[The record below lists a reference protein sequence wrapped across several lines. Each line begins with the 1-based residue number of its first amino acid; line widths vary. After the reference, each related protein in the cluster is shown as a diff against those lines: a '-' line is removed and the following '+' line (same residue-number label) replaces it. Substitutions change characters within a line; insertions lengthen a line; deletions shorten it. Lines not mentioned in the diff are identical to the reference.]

1 MKSEKAGID
10 TSEVEVTNI
19 SSHGI
24 WIYIRGKEYFLPFDE
39 FPWFKNATISQIQN
53 LQFIDGRHLRWP
65 EIDVD
70 LELDSLKN
78 PGDYPL
84 IYKTE

>member
-39 FPWFKNATISQIQN
+39 FPWFKRATISQLQN
-53 LQFIDGRHLRWP
+53 LQFIDDHHLRWP

-70 LELDSLKN
+70 LELDSLIN
-78 PGDYPL
+78 PEDYPL
-84 IYKTE
+84 IYRTE